1 MKILIGVDD
10 SACSDAAVAHV
21 AGTEWPKAAKFLV
34 VSAAAPILIGPGEV
48 TAADAISRLMEEHQK
63 HHKEI
68 AERAA
73 ARLRKSGLTTEA
85 RLARGDPRSA
95 LLDAAQAEHVD
106 LIVVGSHGRTGI
118 KKLLLG
124 SVASHVVTHAPCNVL
139 VVREG
144 VIHGA

>member
-1 MKILIGVDD
+1 MKVLVGVDH

-21 AGTEWPKAAKFLV
+21 AGAAWPEATTFLV

-48 TAADAISRLMEEHQK
+48 AAAEAISRLMEEHEK

-68 AERAA
+68 AELAA
-73 ARLRKSGLTTEA
+73 ARLRKAGLTTEA
-85 RLARGDPRSA
+85 RLALGDPRTA
-95 LLDAAQAEHVD
+95 LVDVARAEHVE

-139 VVREG
+139 VIREG
-144 VIHGA
+144 GIHGA